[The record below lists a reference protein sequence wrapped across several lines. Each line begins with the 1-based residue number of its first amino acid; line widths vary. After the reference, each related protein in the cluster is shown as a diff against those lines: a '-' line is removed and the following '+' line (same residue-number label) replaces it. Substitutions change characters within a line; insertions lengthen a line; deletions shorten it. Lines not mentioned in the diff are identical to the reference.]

1 MRKPSVVV
9 APSSVFASL
18 VAILQARVTD
28 VQILTLALT
37 LLGIFA
43 ASWFNNSRIGDVSTR
58 IGEVSSKIDVRVND
72 VRDVLRSEMK
82 AMQAETNLQF
92 ERMNN
97 KIDTILKLVADI
109 DTRVTALESRKL

>member
-1 MRKPSVVV
+1 M
-9 APSSVFASL
+9 
-18 VAILQARVTD
+18 TD

-43 ASWFNNSRIGDVSTR
+43 ASWFNNSRIGDVSN
-58 IGEVSSKIDVRVND
+58 KIDIRVNGM
-72 VRDVLRSEMK
+72 RDVLRAEMK

-97 KIDTILKLVADI
+97 KIDSILKMLADI
-109 DTRVTALESRKL
+109 DARVTTLESRKL

>member
-43 ASWFNNSRIGDVSTR
+43 ASWFNNSRTTDIKDVFR
-58 IGEVSSKIDVRVND
+58 
-72 VRDVLRSEMK
+72 
-82 AMQAETNLQF
+82 AETKALETRMDLQF

-97 KIDTILKLVADI
+97 KLDTVLKLVADI
-109 DTRVTALESRKL
+109 DTRVTTLESRKL